1 MTATKIHRRHVP
13 LRSCVVCGTRA
24 AKRELLRIVATP
36 QGTVQVDTT
45 GRLAGRG
52 TYICKDRNC
61 IQKGLKRGR
70 LEHALRTKIKDE
82 DWSSLLSSLEAASAS
97 P

>member
-1 MTATKIHRRHVP
+1 MVTKSHKRHVP

-24 AKRELLRIVATP
+24 AKRDLLRIVATP

-52 TYICKDRNC
+52 AYICKAGNC
-61 IQKGLKRGR
+61 TQKSLKRGR
-70 LEHALRTKIKDE
+70 LEHALRTRIKDE
-82 DWSSLLSSLEAASAS
+82 DWSGLLSFLEAASAS